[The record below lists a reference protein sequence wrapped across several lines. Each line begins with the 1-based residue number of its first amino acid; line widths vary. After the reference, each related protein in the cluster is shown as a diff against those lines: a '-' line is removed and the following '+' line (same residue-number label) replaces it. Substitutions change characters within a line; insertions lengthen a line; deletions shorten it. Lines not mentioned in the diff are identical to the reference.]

1 LVLGACRSKEA
12 PAPVASAVLAE
23 APVPASLVAELSIGN
38 PKQTWERLLGLGGDL
53 ARALPTNLP
62 VLLATSLSLPPAAA
76 GSLDESVPMVGAIL
90 SRPGASEPDLVIG
103 MHVLSG
109 AELVASLTLGDGA
122 KFRRVDEAPRLV
134 RLVSAP
140 GTPELRGALG
150 VSGNYLI
157 LSSSAE
163 ALRDAARFVAEGV
176 SKRARTEPGLT
187 LRASEGVLK
196 GALPRRL
203 REAWQARRAALS
215 ASDRAE
221 RDAKGRAPDFA
232 DPQVLL
238 AGADGTIESWLGVL
252 ESSREL
258 SLELAPESDR
268 LRAELLLTPAAEGA
282 AALVSQEVV
291 VGSAAPLLELPTAA
305 RLGLLLRGEQRPTPS
320 GVGASVARL
329 FGERLNEKDTARL
342 VAAFDRFAQARRG
355 ASVIGFLPAPA
366 PALLLRC
373 ELADGGGFD
382 DALSDVLSL
391 VELDPVRR
399 WMGELVGSPTIA
411 LSKAAN
417 GERRAKLR
425 FKPGAKA
432 APTPLPRSL
441 SVSYRAHDGV
451 GTVLVTVDDSLSLSS
466 LEAGPRLRSVTWLGQ
481 GQAKLGENA
490 ALALFADTR
499 LLVPGG
505 PDEAPLLLAFGKKAE
520 KIALSLDVSAA
531 ALPAVARLFA
541 LEKSP

>member
-1 LVLGACRSKEA
+1 MV
-12 PAPVASAVLAE
+12 AE

-38 PKQTWERLLGLGGDL
+38 PKQTWQRLLGLGGDL
-53 ARALPTNLP
+53 ARALPSNLP

-76 GSLDESVPMVGAIL
+76 GSLDEGVPMVGAIL
-90 SRPGASEPDLVIG
+90 SREGASEPDLVVG

-109 AELVASLTLGDGA
+109 TELVASLTLGDGA
-122 KFRRVDEAPRLV
+122 KFRRIDEAPRLV
-134 RLVSAP
+134 RLVNAP

-163 ALRDAARFVAEGV
+163 ALREAARFVAEGV
-176 SKRARTEPGLT
+176 AKRARTEPGLT
-187 LRASEGVLK
+187 LRASEAVLK

-258 SLELAPESDR
+258 SLELSPEADR
-268 LRAELLLTPAAEGA
+268 MRAELLLTPAAEGA
-282 AALVSQEVV
+282 AALVSREVV
-291 VGSAAPLLELPTAA
+291 VGSAAPLLDLPTSA
-305 RLGLLLRGEQRPTPS
+305 RLGLLLRGEQQPTPS
-320 GVGASVARL
+320 GVGASVAKL
-329 FGERLNEKDTARL
+329 FGERLNEKDAARL

-355 ASVIGFLPAPA
+355 ASVLGFVPAPS
-366 PALLLRC
+366 PALVLRC
-373 ELADGGGFD
+373 ELSDGSGFT

-391 VELDPVRR
+391 VELAPVRS
-399 WMGELVGSPTIA
+399 WLGELVGTPTIE
-411 LSKAAN
+411 LGKAAD

-425 FKPGAKA
+425 FKPSAKA
-432 APTPLPRSL
+432 ASSPLPRSL
-441 SVSYRAHDGV
+441 NVSYRAKDGV
-451 GTVLVTVDDSLSLSS
+451 GVVLVTVDDTLSLAS
-466 LEAGPRLRSVTWLGQ
+466 LEAAPRLASVTWVGQ
-481 GQAKLGENA
+481 GQVKLGENA
-490 ALALFADTR
+490 ALALFADAR
-499 LLVPGG
+499 LVMPGG
-505 PDEAPLLLAFGKKAE
+505 PDDAPLLLAFGKKAD